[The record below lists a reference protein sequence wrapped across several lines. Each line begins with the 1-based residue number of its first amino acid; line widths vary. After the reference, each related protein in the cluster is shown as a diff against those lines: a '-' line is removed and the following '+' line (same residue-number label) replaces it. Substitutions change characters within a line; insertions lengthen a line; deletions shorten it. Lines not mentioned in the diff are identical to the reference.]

1 MYGRDDDD
9 ELNFRISGISQF
21 WTDDYKVFDQI
32 YGKTS
37 DKEIYGDNLPP
48 TIGYSNPRKPE
59 ASEKKERYIDNDD
72 GIEDSDQIDPY
83 GYGIKSSNYLTKQS
97 LNKYTAKKPA
107 KSPFKFISTDFKP
120 ISHASDP
127 ETYNY
132 LKHLEK
138 LTKHKAEFPEIA
150 VGGFKPYV
158 SYSGGNPED
167 TDAYKSI
174 QDILEAHEA
183 NKGKENDETD
193 DQVKYLT
200 YPPKGRGGGGRSAKK
215 PTSRPQGIDKSK
227 IRCPS
232 GSGRCRKRATNTY
245 RIRTRPYLRRIKH
258 KIVY

>member
-1 MYGRDDDD
+1 M
-9 ELNFRISGISQF
+9 LNFLFPGISQF

-37 DKEIYGDNLPP
+37 DKEIYGATLPP
-48 TIGYSNPRKPE
+48 SIGYSNQRTPE
-59 ASEKKERYIDNDD
+59 ATEKKERYINNESD
-72 GIEDSDQIDPY
+72 EDLDQIDPY
-83 GYGIKSSNYLTKQS
+83 GYGIKYSNQITKQS
-97 LNKYTAKKPA
+97 LNQYSAKKPT
-107 KSPFKFISTDFKP
+107 KTPFKFIGTDFKP
-120 ISHASDP
+120 ISQNSDP

-138 LTKHKAEFPEIA
+138 LAKYKAEFPEVA

-174 QDILEAHEA
+174 QDILEAHDA
-183 NKGKENDETD
+183 NKGKDNDETD

-200 YPPKGRGGGGRSAKK
+200 YPVKGRNRASKK
-215 PTSRPQGIDKSK
+215 QKSRPPSVDKSK

-232 GSGRCRKRATNTY
+232 GSGRCRKRATSTY
-245 RIRTRPYLRRIKH
+245 RVRTRPYLRRIKH